1 MNSSRPLIPKRGR
14 SCRSQN
20 SIGRQAHAAE
30 PVTAQERI
38 ERVRAE
44 AAVQIAHAYAGQP
57 TKWSLAAE
65 AMHWV
70 LARLERLLDH
80 AELLS

>member
-1 MNSSRPLIPKRGR
+1 MVLESGHFLTRL
-14 SCRSQN
+14 
-20 SIGRQAHAAE
+20 QAA
-30 PVTAQERI
+30 
-38 ERVRAE
+38 
-44 AAVQIAHAYAGQP
+44 AAVQIAHAYAGLP
-57 TKWSLAAE
+57 TKWTLAAQ